1 MKNIIAIAL
10 FVVVLSAC
18 TQSSQNPLIG
28 QWESNETF
36 GEGKDTVNSNLIF
49 VFDVDGTGFAEF
61 KIRSAFLDPIY
72 RKMNFS
78 YELVGD
84 SLQLQYVGH
93 EEKLNSRISDITESS
108 FDLIGFDGEGRKLHF
123 IKKGEVPANAK
134 DHKIAKDNP
143 NKIWILT
150 LGQSLDAAKEV
161 LIANNYDYTENE
173 YGLKGSQMLN
183 YMGVDWDRFSIAKD
197 SHNNVKRILLYKEVY
212 PLLTEDEKQSLV
224 ASVDEIYGEH
234 RLDQST
240 HAKFGNKFWTWQNG
254 EYHVSFSCLEDIGHQ
269 ELVFEK

>member
-1 MKNIIAIAL
+1 MKNIILMVFFAI
-10 FVVVLSAC
+10 VLSAC
-18 TQSSQNPLIG
+18 TQSSKNPLIG

-36 GEGKDTVNSNLIF
+36 GEGKDTVNSNLVF
-49 VFDVDGTGFAEF
+49 VFDVDGTGYAEF
-61 KIRSAFLDPIY
+61 KIRSGFLDPIY

-93 EEKLNSRISDITESS
+93 EEKLNSKISNITASS
-108 FDLIGFDGEGRKLHF
+108 FELIGFDGEGRKLHF
-123 IKKGEVPANAK
+123 IKRGEVPANTK
-134 DHKIAKDNP
+134 DHKISKEDP

-161 LIANNYDYTENE
+161 LLANNYEYSEDE

-197 SHNNVKRILLYKEVY
+197 SRNNVKRILLYKEIN
-212 PLLTEDEKQSLV
+212 PLLTEDEKQRLV
-224 ASVDEIYGEH
+224 TSIDEIYGEH

-240 HAKFGNKFWTWQNG
+240 HAQFGNKFWSWQNG